1 MPSEPLEILREEVH
15 SQATAGQARSLR
27 PCSVRYRARPTWLRV
42 RFPGGENYQELKRLV
57 RRLKLHT
64 VCESARCPNIGECWE
79 QRTATFMILGNACTR
94 ACGFCAVPHG
104 RPAAPDTDEPH
115 QVAAAVATMGLD
127 YAVVT
132 SVSRDDLADGGTASF
147 AETLRAIRQRI
158 PDCKVEVLVPD
169 FRGNWAAL
177 AAVIRARPDV
187 LNHNLE
193 TVPRLYPTVRRGALY
208 ARSLE
213 LLRRAKELDA
223 TLTTKS
229 GLMVGLGET
238 HEEVFQTM
246 RDLRTVA
253 CDILTIGQ
261 YLQPTSNHLPVVRF
275 YHPDEFALLR
285 HAGLQMGFMH
295 IEAGPLVR
303 SSYHAKKQASA
314 ARHS

>member
-1 MPSEPLEILREEVH
+1 MPLEPIEILREEVH
-15 SQATAGQARSLR
+15 AHATGGQARALR
-27 PCSVRYRARPTWLRV
+27 PPWLRV
-42 RFPGGENYQELKRLV
+42 RLPGGENYQELKRLV
-57 RRLKLHT
+57 KRLKLHT

-79 QRTATFMILGNACTR
+79 QRTATFMILGNICTR
-94 ACGFCAVPHG
+94 ACGFCAVAQGWPK
-104 RPAAPDTDEPH
+104 PLDTDEPQ
-115 QVAAAVATMGLD
+115 QVAAAVAALGLD

-132 SVSRDDLADGGTASF
+132 SVSRDDLADGGAANF
-147 AETLRAIRQRI
+147 AETIRAIRQRL

-177 AAVIRARPDV
+177 AAIIRAPPNV

-193 TVPRLYPTVRRGALY
+193 TVPRLYPSVRPSAVY

-238 HEEVFQTM
+238 QVEIFQTM

-261 YLQPTSNHLPVVRF
+261 YLQPTSGHLPVARF
-275 YHPDEFALLR
+275 YHPDEFAVLR
-285 HAGLQMGFMH
+285 HAGLEMGFKH
-295 IEAGPLVR
+295 VEAAPLVR
-303 SSYHAKKQASA
+303 SSYHAKTQASA